1 MHAAF
6 AIFFCILHNS
16 TFQRKGCKTRQKLNF
31 SIHLQ
36 KDTIFL
42 PWLFI
47 CTLPKFGEHLMKIGQ
62 LYYTNCPYFAKT
74 FTVKVSSH
82 KKHIAYITMSNNW
95 KEVREWNLKEVF
107 SLQRGLFLP
116 AQGEMAELKGQQ
128 NTITL
133 LSLSGA
139 NTVQR
144 EFLFQVEA

>member
-16 TFQRKGCKTRQKLNF
+16 TFQREGAKHGKNWTFQYISRKILSFCPDFLFVLCPNLENIWWKLAN
-31 SIHLQ
+31 
-36 KDTIFL
+36 
-42 PWLFI
+42 
-47 CTLPKFGEHLMKIGQ
+47 CTTQ
-62 LYYTNCPYFAKT
+62 NCPYFAKT

-82 KKHIAYITMSNNW
+82 RKHIAYITMSNNW

-144 EFLFQVEA
+144 EFLFQVKA